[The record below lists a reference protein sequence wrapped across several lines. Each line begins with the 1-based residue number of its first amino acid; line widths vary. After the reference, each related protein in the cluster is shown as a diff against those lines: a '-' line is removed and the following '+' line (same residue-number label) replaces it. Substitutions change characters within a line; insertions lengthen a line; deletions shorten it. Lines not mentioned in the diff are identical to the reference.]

1 MPHFLLSAETAF
13 AAAHTLPGVPTCE
26 RLHGHNWRVRLTVS
40 MDESELD
47 QGGMGMDFRTIEEA
61 LRSAV
66 AEFDHS
72 YLNDLE
78 PFRERAPTAERLAQV
93 IHTRAAS
100 RVAEHSP
107 TARVVEV
114 ELWEMPQ
121 YRVSYRPA

>member
-1 MPHFLLSAETAF
+1 MPRFLLSAEATF

-40 MDESELD
+40 MDESDLD
-47 QGGMGMDFRTIEEA
+47 QRGIGMDFRTIQEA
-61 LRSAV
+61 LQLAV
-66 AEFDHS
+66 ADFDHS

-78 PFRERAPTAERLAQV
+78 PFRERAPTAERLAKV
-93 IHTRAAS
+93 IHTRSAS

-107 TARVVEV
+107 TAEVVEV

-121 YRVSYRPA
+121 YRVSYRPD

>member
-40 MDESELD
+40 MDETDLD

-78 PFRERAPTAERLAQV
+78 PFRERAPTAERLAQL
-93 IHTRAAS
+93 IHDRAA
-100 RVAEHSP
+100 RHVAAHSP

>member
-1 MPHFLLSAETAF
+1 MPCFLLSAETAF
-13 AAAHTLPGVPTCE
+13 AAAHTLPGVPMCE

-47 QGGMGMDFRTIEEA
+47 QRGMGLDFRAIEEA
-61 LRSAV
+61 LQSAV
-66 AEFDHS
+66 ADFDHR

-78 PFRERAPTAERLAQV
+78 PFRERAPTAERLVQV

-100 RVAEHSP
+100 RVATHSP
-107 TARVVEV
+107 TAKVVEV

>member
-40 MDESELD
+40 MDESDLD
-47 QGGMGMDFRTIEEA
+47 QGGMGMDFRTIEEV

-78 PFRERAPTAERLAQV
+78 AFRERAPTAERLSQL
-93 IHTRAAS
+93 IHDRAAR
-100 RVAEHSP
+100 RVAEHSS

-121 YRVSYRPA
+121 YRVSYRPV